1 MAHYKMVAE
10 GNRYDIFF
18 SIKKFVRLEKT
29 ALSFAHIKTRH
40 NLAKPQSLSLIAE
53 MSEKIVFIRQAA
65 GAQQYFADCFKK
77 LFELD
82 HCAIYRVSEKKDLF
96 IRCFPET
103 PKKKNTINI
112 KYPLNASLKKE
123 IPEDREKYLFLN
135 KEEFS
140 IISDINEPNHLIEIL
155 LCIRRSGDVELFFY
169 GFTKTNIQIAEA
181 DNNTCRI
188 FSNFYLQVQDSLQI
202 RNNISAKQNE
212 LSGRITENNDS
223 LIQLNE
229 KLLQSNQ
236 ELQQF
241 AYSAS
246 HDLQEPL
253 RNISAYINLFLRSYG
268 NTLTEEGNEYLHF
281 ASDAAQRMH
290 HLIKDLLTFSK
301 LDHLEEPMSKFDGND
316 IIRKALDNLHLAVE
330 ESNALILYPDLP
342 VLYGNHSQILL
353 LFQNLIDNAIKFRSK
368 SEPMVFIDM
377 EEKSDQWEFKIKDN
391 GIGIPQQFQTKIF
404 GFFNRLHPRDKIQ
417 GSGLGLSICK
427 KIVEKH
433 HGIIVVESKPG
444 KGSTF
449 TFTLNKD

>member
-1 MAHYKMVAE
+1 MAK
-10 GNRYDIFF
+10 NN
-18 SIKKFVRLEKT
+18 SI
-29 ALSFAHIKTRH
+29 
-40 NLAKPQSLSLIAE
+40 SLIAE
-53 MSEKIVFIRQAA
+53 MSEKIVFIRQSAD
-65 GAQQYFADCFKK
+65 AQQYFVDCFKE
-77 LFELD
+77 LFHLE
-82 HCAIYRVSEKKDLF
+82 HSAIYRVSEKKDLF
-96 IRCFPET
+96 IRSFHET
-103 PKKKNTINI
+103 SKKRNTNGI
-112 KYPLNASLKKE
+112 KFPLNVSLK
-123 IPEDREKYLFLN
+123 EKTLNNKGQYLFFNAEDIAL
-135 KEEFS
+135 
-140 IISDINEPNHLIEIL
+140 ISEIDENTSL
-155 LCIRRSGDVELFFY
+155 QQILFTVRRSGEVVLFFY
-169 GFTKTNIQIAEA
+169 GIAS
-181 DNNTCRI
+181 DKLPVSDDQNDVCRI
-188 FSNFYLQVQDSLQI
+188 ISNFYLQVQDSLQI
-202 RNNISAKQNE
+202 RNNISSKQNE

-229 KLLQSNQ
+229 KLLLSNQ

-301 LDHLEEPMSKFDGND
+301 LDHAEEPMGKFDGND
-316 IIRKALDNLHLAVE
+316 IIREALNNLQMAVE
-330 ESNALILYPDLP
+330 ESNAIILYHDLP
-342 VLYGNHSQILL
+342 ILYGNHSQILL

-368 SEPMVFIDM
+368 CEPLVFIDM
-377 EEKSDQWEFKIKDN
+377 EEKSGLWEFKIKDN
-391 GIGIPQQFQTKIF
+391 GIGIPQQFHNKIF

-433 HGIIVVESKPG
+433 NGSIVVESKPG

-449 TFTLNKD
+449 TFTLSKN

>member
-1 MAHYKMVAE
+1 M
-10 GNRYDIFF
+10 
-18 SIKKFVRLEKT
+18 
-29 ALSFAHIKTRH
+29 
-40 NLAKPQSLSLIAE
+40 AKPESLSLIAE
-53 MSEKIVFIRQAA
+53 MSEKIVFIRQSAD
-65 GAQQYFADCFKK
+65 AQQYFADSFKK
-77 LFELD
+77 LFNLE
-82 HCAIYRVSEKKDLF
+82 HCAIYRVSEKRDLF
-96 IRCFPET
+96 IRSFQES
-103 PKKKNTINI
+103 PKKKNNNI
-112 KYPLNASLKKE
+112 FKYPIKCSLTENILKNFNQ
-123 IPEDREKYLFLN
+123 YLFLN
-135 KEEFS
+135 GNEIS
-140 IISDINEPNHLIEIL
+140 LISDVNEKTSLGEIL
-155 LCIRRSGDVELFFY
+155 LTVRRSGEVELFFY
-169 GFTKTNIQIAEA
+169 GLTANPVIISDDQN
-181 DNNTCRI
+181 DVCRI
-188 FSNFYLQVQDSLQI
+188 ISNFYLQVQDSLQI
-202 RNNISAKQNE
+202 RNNISSKQNE
-212 LSGRITENNDS
+212 LSGRITQNNDS

-268 NTLTEEGNEYLHF
+268 NTLTEDGKEYLHF

-301 LDHLEEPMSKFDGND
+301 LDHAAEPMGKFEGND
-316 IIRKALDNLHLAVE
+316 IIREALNNLQMAVE
-330 ESNALILYPDLP
+330 ESNAIILYPDLP

-368 SEPMVFIDM
+368 SEPLVFIDM

-433 HGIIVVESKPG
+433 NGSIIVESKPG

-449 TFTLNKD
+449 TFTLRKD

>member
-1 MAHYKMVAE
+1 MAKSHY
-10 GNRYDIFF
+10 
-18 SIKKFVRLEKT
+18 
-29 ALSFAHIKTRH
+29 
-40 NLAKPQSLSLIAE
+40 LSLIAE
-53 MSEKIVFIRQAA
+53 MSEKIVFIRQSAD
-65 GAQQYFADCFKK
+65 AQQYFADAFRE

-82 HCAIYRVSEKKDLF
+82 HCAIYRVSEKNDLF
-96 IRCFPET
+96 IRTHSTLLKKNGIYT
-103 PKKKNTINI
+103 PKYVSKGLLNDEVLQSKN
-112 KYPLNASLKKE
+112 
-123 IPEDREKYLFLN
+123 RYLFHN
-135 KEEFS
+135 SSAEPFFS
-140 IISDINEPNHLIEIL
+140 GRPSDFDFHEIIFTV
-155 LCIRRSGDVELFFY
+155 RRSGNVELFFY
-169 GFTKTNIQIAEA
+169 GLSATPIKKEEIQN
-181 DNNTCRI
+181 DTCRI
-188 FSNFYLQVQDSLQI
+188 ISNFYLQVQDSLQI
-202 RNNISAKQNE
+202 RTNISAKQSE
-212 LSGRITENNDS
+212 LSGRITQNNDS

-229 KLLQSNQ
+229 KLLQNNQ

-301 LDHLEEPMSKFDGND
+301 LDHNEEPMGKFEGND
-316 IIRKALDNLHLAVE
+316 IVREALHNLQLAVE
-330 ESNALILYPDLP
+330 ESNAIILYPDLP

-368 SEPMVFIDM
+368 SEPLVFIDM
-377 EEKSDQWEFKIKDN
+377 EEKTDLWEFKIRDN

-433 HGIIVVESKPG
+433 HGSILVESKPG

-449 TFTLNKD
+449 TFTLSKD